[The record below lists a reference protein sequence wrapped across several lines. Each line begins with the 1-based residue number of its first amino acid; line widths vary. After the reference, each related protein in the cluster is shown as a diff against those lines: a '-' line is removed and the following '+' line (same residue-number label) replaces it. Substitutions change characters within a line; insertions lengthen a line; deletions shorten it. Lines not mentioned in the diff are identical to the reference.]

1 MDKFGEISMKDEVKC
16 FIIKLLEGKRPI
28 AKDID
33 IDSLKYFKSG
43 YVDSL
48 GLMKFIFQIEEK
60 FDVEI
65 SEEDMMDE
73 SFGTVGGVVD
83 IVSKKLT

>member
-1 MDKFGEISMKDEVKC
+1 MDRSGENSMNNEVRE
-16 FIIKLLEGKRPI
+16 FVIKLLEKKRPI

-33 IDSLKYFKSG
+33 IESLKYFKSG

-73 SFGTVGGVVD
+73 SFSTIGGLVQ
-83 IVSKKLT
+83 IILNKMI